1 MDADDDMGTQNS
13 NIDME
18 RASIMRE
25 HAIALAR
32 ERCEELLDGNGMKN
46 EEIRQGSQRMAVWDL
61 HIQHLYGERYVGDMH
76 TDGTIH
82 YYEPPHTVDDE
93 RIIRPADP

>member
-46 EEIRQGSQRMAVWDL
+46 EEIRLESQRMAVWDL
-61 HIQHLYGERYVGDMH
+61 HIQQLCGERYVGDMY
-76 TDGTIH
+76 TDDTI
-82 YYEPPHTVDDE
+82 P
-93 RIIRPADP
+93 R